1 MMINQFLNYLRYE
14 RNSSPQTVQTYEESL
29 REFESYIS
37 LRDTGLSLQAV
48 DADLIRDW
56 MESLMDKGNTAST
69 INKKLS
75 ALRSFYRFSLRR
87 KLVEKDP
94 AHGIVGPKK
103 SKPLPQF
110 LRESEMDQLLDRL
123 EWDDSYKDVRA
134 RTILLL
140 FYEAGLRRSELTGLN
155 DVDVDFGSRQLK
167 VTGKRNKQRVIPFG
181 QELTDALRQYLE
193 ARRKQF
199 GLRENGALFL
209 SDKGERMTGSQVYL
223 IVRKYLTLVTS
234 LKKRSPH
241 VLRHTFATAM
251 LNNGAGLESIKK
263 LLGHESV
270 DTTEIY
276 AHTTFEQLK
285 RIYKEAH
292 PRA

>member
-193 ARRKQF
+193 ARREQF

-209 SDKGERMTGSQVYL
+209 SDKGERMTGNQVYL